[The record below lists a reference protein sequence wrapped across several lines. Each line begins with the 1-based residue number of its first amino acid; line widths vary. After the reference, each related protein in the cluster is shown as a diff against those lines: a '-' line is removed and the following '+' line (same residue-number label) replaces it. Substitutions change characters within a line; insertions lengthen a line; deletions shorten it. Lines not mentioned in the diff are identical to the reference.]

1 MAIFGAPVAHED
13 DPERA
18 VRAALAIRE
27 ELAAD
32 GDLEVHIG
40 ITTGEALITLDARI
54 EKGEHT
60 ASGDSVNTA
69 ARLEAAAPA
78 GSIFV
83 DEATRRATERS
94 IEFDDAPPVV
104 AKGKSDPIRV
114 WDAVRPR
121 TPVAGRRASDTPLVG
136 REREL
141 TLLRGT
147 MDRVQREREPEL
159 LTLVGVPGTDPR
171 ARDGPSRSPRP
182 PARLGRRA
190 RKRHRDPALAA
201 VPGGDGD
208 ALRCAVR

>member
-1 MAIFGAPVAHED
+1 MDPEDVQRLLQPYHARLRSLLERHGGTVAKFVGDAVMAIFGAAAAHED

-18 VRAALAIRE
+18 VRAAMAIRE

-32 GDLEVHIG
+32 GDLEVHVG

-69 ARLEAAAPA
+69 ARLESAAPA
-78 GSIFV
+78 GSILV

-114 WDAVRPR
+114 WEAVRAR

-147 MDRVQREREPEL
+147 FDRVQREREPPSSWY
-159 LTLVGVPGTDPR
+159 LV
-171 ARDGPSRSPRP
+171 
-182 PARLGRRA
+182 
-190 RKRHRDPALAA
+190 
-201 VPGGDGD
+201 
-208 ALRCAVR
+208 